1 MEIPF
6 DKAQPEETADGQ
18 EEKETA
24 DISGVKVLLVEDNQL
39 NMEIAELLL
48 EDAGAVV
55 TKAWDGKQA
64 VETFADS
71 PQKSFDVI
79 LMDVMMPEMDGMEA
93 TRAIRK
99 LDRLDATE
107 IPIIAMTANAFAE
120 DVKAVKEAGM
130 NDHIAKP
137 IRMDVVMETIAKHL
151 R

>member
-1 MEIPF
+1 
-6 DKAQPEETADGQ
+6 
-18 EEKETA
+18 
-24 DISGVKVLLVEDNQL
+24 
-39 NMEIAELLL
+39 
-48 EDAGAVV
+48 
-55 TKAWDGKQA
+55 
-64 VETFADS
+64 
-71 PQKSFDVI
+71 
-79 LMDVMMPEMDGMEA
+79 MPEMDGMEA